1 MLQIEIGSAACN
13 GLWHGPSPPPV
24 LAPFAVAAA
33 RSRWKAMRIA
43 VENAVLFE
51 YNKIKNKAVPPPSYL
66 PETN

>member
-1 MLQIEIGSAACN
+1 MNLSVFLEITRFRLLQIEIGSAACN

-51 YNKIKNKAVPPPSYL
+51 Y
-66 PETN
+66 EG